1 MNDTNN
7 ILNII
12 KNFINSD
19 QMKYIDFR
27 DIFYN
32 HDNFQDIEYN
42 NIRIKQTLINI
53 YQDDKYLNIRDEVSN
68 LLQNYYEIN
77 EPNNP
82 NRYIYMNFKDLQ
94 KIIK

>member
-27 DIFYN
+27 DIFYKHN
-32 HDNFQDIEYN
+32 NFQDIEYN

-68 LLQNYYEIN
+68 LLQNYYETN
-77 EPNNP
+77 EPYNP
-82 NRYIYMNFKDLQ
+82 NRYIYMDLKIYK